1 MLLVMPFNGDPKKMG
16 ILLLEGGCEFQ
27 GKMEEPDR
35 KAIALAGGE
44 NAKIVIIPTAA
55 EPDNNSR
62 RAGNTALKWFRSLG
76 AKNVISLPIIDKH
89 SADDSKL
96 SAELDQA
103 KLIYILG
110 GFPGYLVHTLAETRC
125 LDALLRA
132 YQKGAVLAGSS
143 AGAMILCERYFD
155 PSDKEIKK
163 GFGILKHTILAPHH
177 DTFGHSWHSRYFDK
191 LSGVQCIGIDE
202 QTGMITH
209 TGRHRWTVYGKGGV
223 TMYQKTSVVS
233 YKSEQTFQ
241 YG

>member
-55 EPDNNSR
+55 APDNNSR

-110 GFPGYLVHTLAETRC
+110 GFPGYLAHTLAETRC

-132 YQKGAVLAGSS
+132 YQKGAVLAG
-143 AGAMILCERYFD
+143 RV
-155 PSDKEIKK
+155 
-163 GFGILKHTILAPHH
+163 
-177 DTFGHSWHSRYFDK
+177 
-191 LSGVQCIGIDE
+191 SG
-202 QTGMITH
+202 
-209 TGRHRWTVYGKGGV
+209 
-223 TMYQKTSVVS
+223 S
-233 YKSEQTFQ
+233 
-241 YG
+241 